1 MRRQKNCFK
10 RNNKIKPQEK
20 NANKMEINNLLHKE
34 FKAII
39 IKMLTKLKKIEKQS
53 ENTNKKLENILK
65 NQSELKN
72 IITEMKNTLDC
83 VN

>member
-1 MRRQKNCFK
+1 
-10 RNNKIKPQEK
+10 
-20 NANKMEINNLLHKE
+20 MEINNLLHKE